1 MFRYRQQNSNR
12 KSAVLKLLAGLIIT
26 GTVLAVVSGY
36 IWYDVNTDPAAGSN
50 GQTQQIIVE
59 VGESEYTIA
68 NELKSK
74 GLIKS
79 SLAYR
84 ISARISGLQG
94 NMVAGEY
101 EVSASMST
109 QMIQR
114 LFTEGATLTEPVTI
128 LPGQRLDQIAE
139 TFSAAGYNQA
149 EIDQALEPANFAG
162 HPALV
167 YKPPSASLEGYL
179 YPETFL
185 KTTATP
191 LTDIVELSL
200 DETALMFTA
209 ERIAGLSEQGLSVHD
224 AIIIASI
231 IEEEVSNDADKALV
245 AQVFLKRLAEGISLG
260 SDPTAFYATAL
271 AGVPDSV
278 FYDSPYNTRI
288 YAGLPPGPI
297 SNVTISSLD
306 ALINP
311 ADTDYL
317 YFVAGDDGTTYFS
330 TTLAEHER
338 KTELYCTILC
348 R

>member
-1 MFRYRQQNSNR
+1 MFGGVFGVI
-12 KSAVLKLLAGLIIT
+12 A
-26 GTVLAVVSGY
+26 GY
-36 IWYDVNTDPAAGSN
+36 IWYDVNTDPVASSDN
-50 GQTQQIIVE
+50 QTQQIIVE
-59 VGESEYTIA
+59 VGETEQTVA
-68 NELKSK
+68 NELESK

-79 SLAYR
+79 TLAYR
-84 ISARISGLQG
+84 ISARINGLQG
-94 NMVAGEY
+94 DMVAGEY
-101 EVSASMST
+101 EISASMST
-109 QMIQR
+109 LMIQR
-114 LFTEGATLTEPVTI
+114 LFTDGETLTEPVTI
-128 LPGQRLDQIAE
+128 LPGQRLDQIADAFI
-139 TFSAAGYNQA
+139 TAGYSQA
-149 EIDQALEPANFAG
+149 EVDQALDPVNFAG
-162 HPALV
+162 HPALA

-185 KTTATP
+185 KTTSTP
-191 LTDIVELSL
+191 LTDIIELSL
-200 DETALMFTA
+200 DETAAILTD
-209 ERIAGLSEQGLSVHD
+209 ERLAALSQQGLSVHD
-224 AIIIASI
+224 AIIISSI

-297 SNVTISSLD
+297 SNITVSSLD
-306 ALINP
+306 ALIDP

-330 TTLAEHER
+330 DTLAEHER
-338 KTELYCTILC
+338 KTQLYCTILC